1 MQLLPRQ
8 PFKCSKVSCRYDF
21 SSDVN
26 EDILFWV
33 SNGSDGKF
41 RLVVGS
47 HSKFQYVALVTYP
60 EIVESYNASGELAV
74 KKVMGRIDCS
84 HTRVG
89 IVVRIHAE
97 TK

>member
-1 MQLLPRQ
+1 MTFLLTSMKI
-8 PFKCSKVSCRYDF
+8 FYF
-21 SSDVN
+21 
-26 EDILFWV
+26 
-33 SNGSDGKF
+33 GF
-41 RLVVGS
+41 RMDLMENLDRLVGS